1 LFEFCPFRS
10 RETMSIPQSAFTG
23 PYLCIP
29 VPFPPGPFPPWCV
42 GSHLSSPPQCASE
55 VPPQACSAPRERRKL
70 INKKFKRSFENDLEQ
85 SMPQPVQPDLPARC
99 TESEPAQG
107 IKQPRRGPKGV
118 RIINAKIVKAS
129 LATTPKMGRVMSRA
143 LLLSYRTLGEG
154 RAVGITAEV
163 RRRRTGEPN
172 DELAS
177 HARALFNKLCPEKF
191 DAILKK
197 VLDLGIGNE
206 EQLGIVIDVLVRQ
219 VWDQPFYGDS
229 FADLVF
235 VLSKFYARSCPG
247 DGAPLD
253 FRCMLLNAC
262 EQRFEEILSSVTHPV
277 DTAGAET
284 QSRQKKGILAT
295 IRFFGMLHVRQ
306 LLSFKIVRLIAQRML
321 DQAQPGPKAA
331 EVILESILA
340 LITSVGHT
348 VDQDPQGVRMVG
360 EALASCEVLA
370 PLALCPGRLR
380 FLIQD
385 VRELRGA
392 AWVMTLHNGRPT
404 TLSQIQTNGVQART
418 LCGSM
423 PEHLPSLLAS
433 AEGLLT

>member
-1 LFEFCPFRS
+1 
-10 RETMSIPQSAFTG
+10 
-23 PYLCIP
+23 
-29 VPFPPGPFPPWCV
+29 
-42 GSHLSSPPQCASE
+42 
-55 VPPQACSAPRERRKL
+55 
-70 INKKFKRSFENDLEQ
+70 
-85 SMPQPVQPDLPARC
+85 
-99 TESEPAQG
+99 
-107 IKQPRRGPKGV
+107 
-118 RIINAKIVKAS
+118 
-129 LATTPKMGRVMSRA
+129 MSRA
-143 LLLSYRTLGEG
+143 LLLSYRTLVEG
-154 RAVGITAEV
+154 RAVGFTAEV
-163 RRRRTGEPN
+163 FHGRRTSPGWKPGTREPR

-177 HARALFNKLCPEKF
+177 RARALLNKLCPEKF
-191 DAILKK
+191 DAILKR
-197 VLDLGIGNE
+197 VPDLGTGLGIGNE

-219 VWDQPFYGDS
+219 VWDQPLYGDS

-235 VLSKFYARSCPG
+235 VLSEFYDRFRPG

-253 FRCMLLNAC
+253 FRRMLLNTC
-262 EQRFEEILSSVTHPV
+262 KQRFEEILSSVTHPL

-370 PLALCPGRLR
+370 PLALCPDRLR